1 MENRSDLTPGAY
13 LLDAENEKVDQRGQ
27 DRHRE
32 PHAEHDEAVAQHQ
45 QVERKV
51 REPDNGPEEHA
62 AADDI
67 PALAGL

>member
-13 LLDAENEKVDQRGQ
+13 FLNAEGEQVDQRGQ
-27 DRHRE
+27 DRHCE
-32 PHAEHDEAVAQHQ
+32 PHAEHDEAVPQYQ

-51 REPDNGPEEHA
+51 REPDNGPEEHT

-67 PALAGL
+67 PPLAGL